1 MSKISPKLLP
11 FVALFIIGI
20 VWATTVPLIK
30 IAVSD
35 GLQPFGI
42 TFWEVAVVA
51 SILLCVI
58 LIRGYH
64 VSLKREHLKYCFV
77 LSLTGTLF
85 PNAFSY
91 IAVAQLPAGIFAI
104 VIATVP
110 MCVLVIALLLRT
122 EPIAAKR
129 IFGILLGV
137 AAMVLL
143 AVPESSLPEPEK
155 AIYILVAFVAPLSY
169 GIEGNYISLKAPKD
183 LHPVSV
189 LFVASLFALPI
200 SGIICVLS
208 GQFFVPNIIN
218 GNAFSNAELA
228 ILAFA
233 SAHAFA
239 YAGYMWL
246 VGLAGPVFTSQIA
259 YIVTVTAVTLS
270 WYFLGEEYSNFV
282 WVALIM
288 MLGGLALVKPSA
300 PSDKSQASA
309 EN

>member
-1 MSKISPKLLP
+1 MSKLSPKLLP
-11 FVALFIIGI
+11 FVALFVIGI

-42 TFWEVAVVA
+42 TFWEVVVVS
-51 SILLCVI
+51 SILFCVI
-58 LIRGYH
+58 LIRGYK
-64 VSLKREHLKYCFV
+64 VSLKREHLFYCFV

-91 IAVAQLPAGIFAI
+91 IAMAELPAGIFAI
-104 VIATVP
+104 IIATVP
-110 MCVLVIALLLRT
+110 MCVLVIAILLRS
-122 EPIAAKR
+122 EPLAAKR

-137 AAMVLL
+137 AAMVML
-143 AVPESSLPEPEK
+143 AIPESNLPDPQK
-155 AIYILVAFVAPLSY
+155 AIYILVAFIAPLSY

-183 LHPVSV
+183 FHPVSV
-189 LFVASLFALPI
+189 LFVASLIALPI
-200 SGIICVLS
+200 SGVISIVS
-208 GQFFVPNIIN
+208 GQFFVPNILQ
-218 GNAFSNAELA
+218 GNSFSDAELA

-259 YIVTVTAVTLS
+259 YVVTTTAVALS
-270 WYFLGEEYSNFV
+270 AFFLGEEYSNFV

-288 MLGGLALVKPSA
+288 MMFGLVLVQPKTE
-300 PSDKSQASA
+300 D
-309 EN
+309 

>member
-1 MSKISPKLLP
+1 MSQIPPKLLP

-20 VWATTVPLIK
+20 VWATTIPLIK

-42 TFWEVAVVA
+42 TFWEVVVVS
-51 SILLCVI
+51 SILFCVI
-58 LIRGYH
+58 LLRGYK
-64 VSLKREHLKYCFV
+64 VSLKREHLHYCFV

-91 IAVAQLPAGIFAI
+91 IAMAELPAGIFAI
-104 VIATVP
+104 IIATVP
-110 MCVLVIALLLRT
+110 MCVLITALLLKS
-122 EPIAAKR
+122 EPLAAKR
-129 IFGILLGV
+129 IFGVLLGV

-143 AVPESSLPEPEK
+143 AIPESSLPDSEK
-155 AIYILVAFVAPLSY
+155 AIYILIAFIAPLSY
-169 GIEGNYISLKAPKD
+169 GIEGNYISLKAPKN
-183 LHPVSV
+183 LHPVAL
-189 LFVASLFALPI
+189 LFVASLIALPI
-200 SGIICVLS
+200 SGIISIVS
-208 GQFFVPNIIN
+208 GQFFVPNILQ
-218 GNAFSNAELA
+218 GNSFSNAELS

-246 VGLAGPVFTSQIA
+246 VNLAGPVFSSQVA
-259 YIVTVTAVTLS
+259 YIVTVTAVSLS

-288 MLGGLALVKPSA
+288 MIAGLVLVQPKT
-300 PSDKSQASA
+300 
-309 EN
+309 ET

>member
-1 MSKISPKLLP
+1 MSRISPRLIPFIGLL
-11 FVALFIIGI
+11 IIGI
-20 VWATTVPLIK
+20 VWATTIPLIK

-42 TFWEVAVVA
+42 TFWEVVVVA
-51 SILLCVI
+51 SILFCVI
-58 LIRGYH
+58 LIRGYK
-64 VSLKREHLKYCFV
+64 VSLKRAHLKYCFV

-91 IAVAQLPAGIFAI
+91 IAAAELPAGIMAI
-104 VIATVP
+104 IIATVP

-122 EPIAAKR
+122 ERIAGKR

-137 AAMVLL
+137 SAMALL
-143 AVPESSLPEPEK
+143 AVPNSSLPDPEK
-155 AIYILVAFVAPLSY
+155 VIYILIAFVAPLSY

-183 LHPVSV
+183 LHPVAV
-189 LFVASLFALPI
+189 LFVASLIALPI
-200 SGIICVLS
+200 SGIISIVS
-208 GQFFVPNIIN
+208 GQFFVPNILV
-218 GNAFSNAELA
+218 GNAFSNAELS

-259 YIVTVTAVTLS
+259 YIVTIAAVTLS

-288 MLGGLALVKPSA
+288 MLGGLALVQPDARQSNA
-300 PSDKSQASA
+300 KS
-309 EN
+309 